1 MGDGFFDFDELEAQL
16 PFEGK
21 CHHVKRWE
29 SLFSPLNTTTTT
41 VTAQPILGGAS
52 FCGNLSAGLRVQL
65 FGLSRGMLKL
75 DVVITQV
82 RPIPDSTGFIMCVS
96 TAGSAAEFGH
106 GNSTW
111 CSGLAI
117 GGIYGWQ
124 CQIQSHKLLHLSSFV
139 SILLALGGN
148 TVQMPRIELCFQG
161 L

>member
-96 TAGSAAEFGH
+96 TAGSAAEVRAWKLDMVLWIGH
-106 GNSTW
+106 WRNLWMAVPDSVTQVVASKLVRKHLTCAWGQHSAN
-111 CSGLAI
+111 A
-117 GGIYGWQ
+117 
-124 CQIQSHKLLHLSSFV
+124 SH
-139 SILLALGGN
+139 
-148 TVQMPRIELCFQG
+148 
-161 L
+161 